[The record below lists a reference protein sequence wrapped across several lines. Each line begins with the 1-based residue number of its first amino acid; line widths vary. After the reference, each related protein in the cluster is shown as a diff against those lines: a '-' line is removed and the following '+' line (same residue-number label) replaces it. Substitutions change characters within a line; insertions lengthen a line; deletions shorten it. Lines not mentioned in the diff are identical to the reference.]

1 MGVGCWKATLTPRAL
16 CAIHIPDFHMG
27 NLAFSAVA
35 ILLCSVRACD
45 MCTLFYFEI
54 FTFES

>member
-1 MGVGCWKATLTPRAL
+1 MGVGCWKATLTLRAL

-35 ILLCSVRACD
+35 ILLCSVCACD

-54 FTFES
+54 FCF